1 MSVADT
7 PGRQRDEFTCPLR
20 EVLDRIGDKWSV
32 LVIQA
37 LGEGRK
43 RFGDLQRGVDGGI
56 SQRMLTRTLRG
67 LERDGLVRR
76 TVHPEVPPRVEY
88 ELTSLGRTLTG
99 PVGVL
104 AEWATEHRPLIRA
117 NRRRYDGDAIDRE
130 RGQCRS

>member
-7 PGRQRDEFTCPLR
+7 PDREREEFACPLR

-37 LGEGRK
+37 LGEGRQ
-43 RFGDLQRGVDGGI
+43 RFGDLQRGIDGGI
-56 SQRMLTRTLRG
+56 SQRMLTRTLRS

-76 TVHPEVPPRVEY
+76 TVHPGVPPRVEY
-88 ELTSLGRTLTG
+88 DLTPLGRTLTG

-104 AEWATEHRPLIRA
+104 GEWATEHRLRIRA
-117 NRRRYDGDAIDRE
+117 NRRRYDDASDR
-130 RGQCRS
+130 G